1 MADKRIIIVG
11 SGPAGVRA
19 AEALVAAGLRPT
31 IVAEE
36 RQDGGQIYRR
46 QPEGFARSKI
56 ELYGSEA
63 SRADALHKTFERL
76 VPHIDYLPG
85 ALAWNVADRK
95 LHIEHNGQSRALAFD
110 ALIICA
116 GATDRLLPVPG
127 WNAAGVYSLGGAQIA
142 LKAQACA
149 IGKKV
154 AFLGTGPLLYLVA
167 AQYVRAGAN
176 VAAVLDTASFTL
188 QVRALPKLLSR
199 PLALMKGVRLKASL
213 LASGTRVLSGITPQS
228 IDLDDD
234 KRIGSVTVAGRD
246 GRETC
251 ISCDAVA
258 IGYHI
263 RPETQLADLAGCEFV
278 FDATTRQ
285 WLPRIDDFGRTT
297 CDGVYLAGDG
307 AYVTGADGA
316 ETAGQLAACAA
327 LDDLSVKAADRSLQ
341 ARLLSRMKTMRRFA
355 HGLTTAFPWPSGLVG
370 GLPDHTMI
378 CRCENIS
385 AGELR
390 AAVKRGGTGEIN
402 RTKAFSRVGMGRCQG
417 RYCGHAA
424 AELAAQATGLPVE
437 QVGRIRGQAPVK
449 PLAIATTA
457 ETK

>member
-1 MADKRIIIVG
+1 MADKRIIVVG

-19 AEALVAAGLRPT
+19 AETLVAAGLRPT

-85 ALAWNVADRK
+85 ALAWNIADHK

-149 IGKKV
+149 IGKNV

-167 AQYVRAGAN
+167 AQYVRVGAN

-199 PLALMKGVRLKASL
+199 PLALLKGMRLKASL
-213 LASGTRVLSGITPQS
+213 LTSGTRVLSGVTPQS

-234 KRIGSVTVAGRD
+234 KRIKSVTVAGRD
-246 GRETC
+246 GRKAC

-258 IGYHI
+258 LGYHI

-278 FDATTRQ
+278 YDATTRQ

-327 LDDLSVKAADRSLQ
+327 LDDLSVKATDHGKQ

-355 HGLTTAFPWPSGLVG
+355 HGLTTAFPWPSDLVG
-370 GLPDHTMI
+370 ELPDHTMI

-402 RTKAFSRVGMGRCQG
+402 RAKAFSRVGMGRCQG